1 MKRNHHSYPNLTIKL
16 IAIVC
21 ELIEGKSKA
30 LEHEEIRWVQR
41 QDIKELDWAEAD
53 VPILEAYL
61 YPG

>member
-1 MKRNHHSYPNLTIKL
+1 MHSLFFKKVKPPSFRTS
-16 IAIVC
+16 VC
-21 ELIEGKSKA
+21 ELIEGKPKA